1 MEWTHVYNNTKLR
14 GTDEN
19 GVYTQCKYLKDENGE
34 NDIDATKQEILD
46 YIEQVKQLVEATKKI
61 QGE

>member
-19 GVYTQCKYLKDENGE
+19 GVYTQCNYVKNENGE
-34 NDIDATKQEILD
+34 NDIEATKQKILD
-46 YIEQVKQLVEATKKI
+46 QHNLVKQLAAV
-61 QGE
+61 